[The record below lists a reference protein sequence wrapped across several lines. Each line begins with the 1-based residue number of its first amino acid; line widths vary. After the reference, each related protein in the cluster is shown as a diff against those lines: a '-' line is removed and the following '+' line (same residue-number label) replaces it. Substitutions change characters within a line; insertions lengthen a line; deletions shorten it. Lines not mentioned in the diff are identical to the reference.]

1 MAAYLTENIGT
12 ILITILLVL
21 IVAGIIHSMIRDKKR
36 GKSLCSG
43 NCSHCRMC
51 SAAGTGPGPEKKH

>member
-21 IVAGIIHSMIRDKKR
+21 IVAGIIRSMIRDKKKGR
-36 GKSLCSG
+36 SVCSG
-43 NCSHCRMC
+43 SCAHCGMC
-51 SAAGTGPGPEKKH
+51 AHGGKAMKNSK